1 MKTFLKSVIKRLLEA
16 IAAISGMTPAGL
28 YLHER
33 ILVRSMR
40 RIRRVVHDGISLE
53 LSVPNALNQ
62 YRASTFSTK
71 EPETL
76 AWIDSIPLGSVVW
89 DIGANVG
96 LYSCYAAKSRDCV
109 VVAFEPSVFNLELL
123 ARNIFLNEVTD
134 RVTIFPLPV
143 SGELGIASMN
153 LTTIEWGGALS
164 TFGRD
169 YGYDGK
175 SMQKVFE
182 FRTLGVRMDDAVAL
196 LNIPQPDFIKID
208 VDGIEHLVLSGGP
221 QTLRNVKGVLVEIN
235 DDFAEQSQ
243 SAAQYLVDAG
253 MLLANKTH
261 SELVEQSD
269 FRCAFNQIWYRPE

>member
-1 MKTFLKSVIKRLLEA
+1 VEHEGECFEFAIPNRLNE
-16 IAAISGMTPAGL
+16 
-28 YLHER
+28 
-33 ILVRSMR
+33 
-40 RIRRVVHDGISLE
+40 
-53 LSVPNALNQ
+53 
-62 YRASTFSTK
+62 YRADTFSTK

-76 AWIDSIPLGSVVW
+76 EWIDQIPRGSVLW

-96 LYSCYAAKSRDCV
+96 LYTCYAAKRRDCR

-123 ARNIFLNEVTD
+123 ARNIALNEVTN
-134 RVTIFPLPV
+134 RVTIFPLPI

-153 LTTIEWGGALS
+153 LTTTEWGGALS

-175 SMQKVFE
+175 SMRKVFE

-196 LNIPQPDFIKID
+196 LNISQPDFIKID
-208 VDGIEHLVLSGGP
+208 VDGIEHLVLSGGL
-221 QTLRNVKGVLVEIN
+221 QTLRGVKGVLVEIN

-253 MLLANKTH
+253 MRLTSKTH
-261 SELVEQSD
+261 SELVEHSD
-269 FRCAFNQIWYRPE
+269 FRCAFNQIWHRPE

>member
-1 MKTFLKSVIKRLLEA
+1 MTLLKSITKQVLDV
-16 IAAISGMTPAGL
+16 IAAASGMTPLGR

-33 ILVRSMR
+33 ILVRSMNR
-40 RIRRVVHDGISLE
+40 TCRVIHGEISLE
-53 LSVPNALNQ
+53 LAVPNALNQ

-96 LYSCYAAKSRDCV
+96 LYSCYAAKRRDCV

-123 ARNIFLNEVTD
+123 VRNIFLNEITD
-134 RVTIFPLPV
+134 RVTIFPLPI
-143 SGELGIASMN
+143 SGEMGVASMN
-153 LTTIEWGGALS
+153 LTTTEWGGALS

-175 SMQKVFE
+175 SMRKVFE
-182 FRTLGVRMDDAVAL
+182 FRTLGLRMDDAVAL
-196 LNIPQPDFIKID
+196 LNIPKPDFIKID

-221 QTLRNVKGVLVEIN
+221 QTLRGVKGVLVEIN

-253 MLLANKTH
+253 MRLASKTH

-269 FRCAFNQIWYRPE
+269 FRCAFNQIWHRPE